1 MDWDYAYA
9 IPQLLFATPTVVTLV
24 IGIVLIA
31 VRRDRLGPRSRGLGI
46 AGCAVLLVDGL
57 VNTAYT
63 VALPQLLRERSISDL
78 NLVIGVSGLF
88 FVILNCA
95 GLALLVAAL
104 VTAAGG
110 RPAPPPPAPWGP
122 PHAAYRAPEG

>member
-9 IPQLLFATPTVVTLV
+9 IPQLLFATPTVITLV
-24 IGIVLIA
+24 VGIVLIA

-57 VNTAYT
+57 ANTVYT

-78 NLVIGVSGLF
+78 NVVIGVSGLF
-88 FVILNCA
+88 FVLLNCV

-104 VTAAGG
+104 VTAGG
-110 RPAPPPPAPWGP
+110 RQAPPPPAPWGP
-122 PHAAYRAPEG
+122 AYRTPEG